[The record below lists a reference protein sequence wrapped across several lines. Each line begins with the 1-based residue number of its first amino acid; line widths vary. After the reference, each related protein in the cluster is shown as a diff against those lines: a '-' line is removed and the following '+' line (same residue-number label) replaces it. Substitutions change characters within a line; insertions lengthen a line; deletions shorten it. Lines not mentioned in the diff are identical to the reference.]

1 MAINNVNAT
10 FTSFKRNDIESS
22 LKNCVGP
29 YSTSI
34 ILDGGN
40 TLETTLLYTFTLTGL
55 NNTKV
60 QSITFSTLLLTQSG
74 DLESA
79 KDYSLVAY
87 KNDIQVGNSI
97 QATLPA
103 SSSVRTPIPIQFYT
117 STQDDEN
124 NSTKIQLQVNATN
137 FNCCFGLLYIS
148 IQLYNYDKEIRIVF
162 DGPSTSRSANNI
174 ICATHLLSKNAVN
187 VSFSKD
193 NTRNFDSQVDITE
206 GRIYFRQ
213 NGIFVDG
220 TQYGVTA
227 PATEQKLGLVKL
239 SASSFETETDPETG
253 EVIGIIVPSELGV
266 AATPQLVF
274 NALATA
280 KNYTDE
286 QVAPISDAVDGIIAT
301 LNGINAPID
310 VKFINEQGEEE
321 IIGEELTYSDDFE
334 FKKDGDKKLYI
345 KWIEI

>member
-10 FTSFKRNDIESS
+10 FTSFKRNDVESA
-22 LKNCVGP
+22 LRNCVGP

-34 ILDGGN
+34 VLDGGN
-40 TLETTLLYTFTLTGL
+40 TSETTLLYTFTLTGL

-79 KDYSLVAY
+79 KEYVLIAY
-87 KNDIQVGNSI
+87 KNDTQVGNSI

-103 SSSVRTPIPIQFYT
+103 SSSTRTPIPVQFYT
-117 STQDDEN
+117 STQEDEG
-124 NSTKIQLQVNATN
+124 NSTKIQLQVNSTN
-137 FNCCFGLLYIS
+137 FNCYFGLLYVS
-148 IQLYNYDKEIRIVF
+148 IQLYNYDKEIKIVF
-162 DGPSTSRSANNI
+162 DGPSTSRSANSI

-193 NTRNFDSQVDITE
+193 STNDFDPLTDTVE
-206 GRIYFRQ
+206 GRVYFKQ

-227 PATEQKLGLVKL
+227 PASTSKQGVVTLQDTFQV
-239 SASSFETETDPETG
+239 DPNDG
-253 EVIGIIVPSELGV
+253 AIIAPSGSGV
-266 AATPQLVF
+266 AASPQLVY

-286 QVAPISDAVDGIIAT
+286 QTNYG
-301 LNGINAPID
+301 
-310 VKFINEQGEEE
+310 
-321 IIGEELTYSDDFE
+321 DDFE
-334 FKKDGDKKLYI
+334 RQQDNKLYI
-345 KWIEI
+345 KWIEVS